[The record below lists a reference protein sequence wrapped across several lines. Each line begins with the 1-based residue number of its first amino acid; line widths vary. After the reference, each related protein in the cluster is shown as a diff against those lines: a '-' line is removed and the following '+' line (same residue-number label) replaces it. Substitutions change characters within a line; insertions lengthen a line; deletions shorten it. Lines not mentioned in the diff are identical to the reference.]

1 MGNMMNG
8 MMGWGWIGAILGL
21 LILLLIIAVLAAGL
35 TYLLRALRKPQAGGV
50 MLRIHRA
57 GANLHGRSSTNATP
71 AARWTRTTTSSGDAS
86 SEAEWRVAG
95 ATRSP

>member
-35 TYLLRALRKPQAGGV
+35 TYLLRALRQPQAGGSD
-50 MLRIHRA
+50 A
-57 GANLHGRSSTNATP
+57 PDTPSRSQP
-71 AARWTRTTTSSGDAS
+71 ARQILDERYARGEMDQDDYEQRRRLLG
-86 SEAEWRVAG
+86 G
-95 ATRSP
+95 

>member
-35 TYLLRALRKPQAGGV
+35 TYLLRALRQPQAGGSD
-50 MLRIHRA
+50 A
-57 GANLHGRSSTNATP
+57 ADTPNRSQP
-71 AARWTRTTTSSGDAS
+71 ARQILDERYARGEMDQDDYEQRRRLLGS
-86 SEAEWRVAG
+86 
-95 ATRSP
+95 